1 MSISIMTKKARVL
14 RTTHYPLHGTRSN
27 VWNLYT
33 CPDKISIP
41 GIDTWL
47 SMPTLK
53 WTRFLLL
60 TYQKHPNSL
69 PLQGKKWKSF
79 QTPGKLYGKQDAVFT
94 FLYHTDLYKHIDVN
108 KGTVVYCNC
117 INYNANCS
125 SWFEQ
130 VCNATLIC
138 FQTTQDTLGNLSGDL
153 KFAQSSKRQIT
164 KETLLHFLSECPK
177 WGVKLLLWH
186 IFFQPD
192 TCCDVLTYQC
202 IVFLPDMVPY
212 FDKTILCQNPKFYD
226 TTCLYNDLDS
236 GYIPCMGS
244 YRLVCFMTWMQKN

>member
-27 VWNLYT
+27 VWNLFT

-41 GIDTWL
+41 GIDTWP

-69 PLQGKKWKSF
+69 PQQGKKWKSF

-138 FQTTQDTLGNLSGDL
+138 FQTTQDTLGNLWDL
-153 KFAQSSKRQIT
+153 KFIQSSKCQDYKRNPIT
-164 KETLLHFLSECPK
+164 FSFRMP
-177 WGVKLLLWH
+177 
-186 IFFQPD
+186 
-192 TCCDVLTYQC
+192 
-202 IVFLPDMVPY
+202 
-212 FDKTILCQNPKFYD
+212 
-226 TTCLYNDLDS
+226 
-236 GYIPCMGS
+236 
-244 YRLVCFMTWMQKN
+244 